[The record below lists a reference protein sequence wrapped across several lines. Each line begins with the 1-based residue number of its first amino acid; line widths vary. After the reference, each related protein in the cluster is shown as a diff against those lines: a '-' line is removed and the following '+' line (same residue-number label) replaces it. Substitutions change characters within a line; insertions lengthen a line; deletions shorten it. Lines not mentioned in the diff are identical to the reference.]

1 MIRNND
7 EILAQHEKRQKELI
21 AYQNKTTRLESRLH
35 KRWAK
40 EEGSVTEEEWQE
52 LKQRKLCQ
60 SVMLDNVQH
69 LAQNY
74 AYDTNE

>member
-7 EILAQHEKRQKELI
+7 EILAQHEKRMKELLS
-21 AYQNKTTRLESRLH
+21 YQDKTRRLENRLH

-60 SVMLDNVQH
+60 HVMQDNVEN

-74 AYDTNE
+74 AYDTNA